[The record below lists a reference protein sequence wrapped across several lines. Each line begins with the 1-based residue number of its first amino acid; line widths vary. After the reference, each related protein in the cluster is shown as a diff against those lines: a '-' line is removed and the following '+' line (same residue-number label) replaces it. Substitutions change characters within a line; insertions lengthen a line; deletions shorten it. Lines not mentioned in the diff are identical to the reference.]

1 MARPANR
8 EPASLE
14 AIIAQE
20 IVPYV
25 REIDGGGHVPHPFL
39 QSLGRGGYFRGQG
52 QWVAE
57 TMADGLLL
65 VEKTANVCLTSAF
78 MLWCH
83 LAALIYLQNG
93 QSMYLKR
100 NVLPQL
106 ESGEVPGGTG
116 LSNPLKF
123 YAGLE
128 KLRLRARRTQ
138 DGYIVSGC
146 LPSVSNLA
154 DRSWFGAIAA
164 LEGEERQ
171 IFCMVSCAQEGLM
184 LKARQHFAGLNGSA
198 TYSCH
203 FHDVFIPDDW
213 IVSEDAAQ
221 FVQFVRPVFIL
232 YQVPLALGLAGACLQ
247 SISRRTRTIE
257 KFAGCFLEKIEAMN
271 HQFHALRDQAYRL
284 PQNGTIHHHLSDVL
298 RLRRDAVF
306 LALEAAN
313 AEMIIRGGSS
323 YVRESETYRRL
334 REAHFLVHLTP
345 TIKHLSQWLS
355 RQRDETYV

>member
-1 MARPANR
+1 MARPAN
-8 EPASLE
+8 LE

-20 IVPYV
+20 VAPHV
-25 REIDGGGHVPHPFL
+25 RAIDEGGYVPHPFL
-39 QSLGRGGYFRGQG
+39 HSLGREGYFRGQG
-52 QWVAE
+52 QFVTE
-57 TMADGLLL
+57 TMSSGLEL
-65 VEKTANVCLTSAF
+65 VEKTARVCLTSAF

-83 LAALIYLQNG
+83 LAALIYLQNSQG
-93 QSMYLKR
+93 AYLKR

-123 YAGLE
+123 YAGFE
-128 KLRLRARRTQ
+128 KLRLRARRTR

-171 IFCMVSCAQEGLM
+171 IFCMVSCAQEGLV

-213 IVSEDAAQ
+213 IVSKDAAQ

-247 SISRRTRTIE
+247 SISRRNRTLE
-257 KFAGCFLEKIEAMN
+257 KFGGGLQEKVEALRR
-271 HQFHALRDQAYRL
+271 QFHALRDQAYRL
-284 PQNGTIHHHLSDVL
+284 PQNGAIHHHLSDVL
-298 RLRRDAVF
+298 RLRRDVVF

-345 TIKHLSQWLS
+345 TIKHLSRWLS
-355 RQRDETYV
+355 SQRYETYV